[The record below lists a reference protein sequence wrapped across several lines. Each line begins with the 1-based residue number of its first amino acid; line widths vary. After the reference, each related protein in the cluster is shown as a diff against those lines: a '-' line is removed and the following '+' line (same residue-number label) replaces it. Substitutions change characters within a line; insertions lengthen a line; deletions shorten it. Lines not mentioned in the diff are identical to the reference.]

1 MFVLKLT
8 ISRLYTTEIMNEVIK
23 YKGPAKKSQP
33 GKAVA
38 VEWRVLVVDKLSMRM
53 VSACTKMHDLSAEGI
68 TSKFSLTKCVI
79 MLMTSP
85 PHLVV
90 EDINKKREPLNTMEG
105 VYLITPSEESVR
117 GLIRD
122 FESPTRP
129 MYKGAHVFFTE
140 GKIVWK
146 SGKFIRWNQPTMFN

>member
-1 MFVLKLT
+1 MLNFLGFVP
-8 ISRLYTTEIMNEVIK
+8 EIMNDVIK
-23 YKGPAKKSQP
+23 YKGPTKKAQP
-33 GKAVA
+33 GKAA
-38 VEWRVLVVDKLSMRM
+38 NVEWRVLVVDKLSMRM

-68 TSKFSLTKCVI
+68 TSESYFS
-79 MLMTSP
+79 MTTYRK
-85 PHLVV
+85 LIETFCFTYIVV
-90 EDINKKREPLNTMEG
+90 EDINKKREPLQTMEG

-140 GKIVWK
+140 GI
-146 SGKFIRWNQPTMFN
+146 IQPEIT